1 MGKVRKERGI
11 DVNPLNY
18 LKKAVDSL
26 VDIRDFVID
35 DIIKPVVNT
44 ITGVIEAA
52 LDDPIKTLA
61 QIAAVATGNVWML
74 PLIEGVDVAIAGG
87 DLGDVLKSTAKA
99 YVVQQVGSYAGKA
112 AGAYAASSLPAATSA
127 ATAKLVANAV
137 AGATQGATVAIVTG
151 QDPLKA
157 LISGGISAGT
167 SAALGSIPG
176 FAAFQKSNP
185 TAAGAI
191 AGYVGASLGGG
202 NVAAATVYGAISA
215 SGIVKDII
223 EGSNVKLT
231 PAQEAIV
238 TDVLMGTATAALTG
252 GNPTNVVRAALLK
265 AGSKALGD
273 MVKNFEF
280 TSSAE
285 KSEDSS
291 KAYTNAVD
299 KLSTNEESQK
309 NIADSYNTVADEFNT
324 KVVEQNRLKS
334 IRDVAVQN
342 YESNK
347 NQANLDAANAATKT
361 YNDFATNLIKENSE
375 TYQPQMDEYKNQLGE
390 LQDAHGT
397 LIDEYTSAAEEF
409 KGSVDN
415 LSGSI
420 KPIIDTSNRAFVEA
434 MNPGFKAD
442 EYVKIN
448 NLPEGSDPYEH
459 FLSVGQFDGA
469 SISYAAADSKLS
481 TQRSVADQ
489 EAFKS
494 TQAKAVLTVYDEY
507 IKNGYSKSQITYL
520 IDTGLSTVD
529 VNNVLSSQKSN
540 VDQLQDYASYV
551 AGEKGTDS
559 AEYKEAYK
567 DALSAMADYGSYGVV
582 KEEDGFATIESGK
595 IDPDTLFPVY
605 RPWGPP
611 YDPVTGFRKVYIS
624 AYDTIDPVTGLLIPG
639 GGGQERMSERDISA
653 LFALGK
659 SANPPTTG
667 GVSVF
672 GDGSGASSGFSSG
685 LQLVAKDSGSG
696 DTLYDG
702 GNGFAFLAYSD
713 GTGRVVNKETYEV
726 FLVNPEETKDILTE
740 SLKNPQTDSNSVKS
754 NLNSN
759 LEASIQ
765 IAIADAKAMGMQGDA
780 ALESAIA
787 TVAAEAGSTKTELLS
802 QIGKT
807 ESQLREDF
815 SVEINSV
822 KSNVAD
828 TKAAIEAAIAE
839 AKEAGLQGDFA
850 LKAAID
856 AIAAEQG
863 VSSTSLLNN
872 LSTTEAALKAEFAA
886 GLESVS
892 EDVQAKYDALTA
904 EQKALAEQLRQQ
916 GVDFGSAIEQAQA
929 QTQQQIEGLSA
940 DVQAQYDAL
949 TTEQKA
955 LATSLAQQG
964 VDLNDAIAQAQAQTQ
979 EQIEGVSA
987 DVQAKYDALNQG
999 QKDLA
1004 DALTQQGIDFK
1015 SAIDLAQTQ
1024 TQQQI
1029 SDFGAEVNQRVDQ
1042 LMQQG
1047 QTYQQATQQAIAEV
1061 NTQNQQLQETIGT
1074 KGRGANQS
1082 DIDLMLGM
1090 ISDPSKTNLAYDV
1103 TGDQQITSDDVDFLR
1118 GVISGGQTWSPPAS
1132 SAWSPTGMFL
1142 GQEEAE
1148 NRANESIAQERAA
1161 AIARQK
1167 ESDRKFQLGQVRGQ
1181 AQAQVQRIS
1190 DQLPAAYQAAQTEYT
1205 PIYGGAMQEFDFGS
1219 PLDVNFFGT
1228 RKEKQ
1233 TNQNNQQPIKI
1244 AAGGYIDDLLAGDMT
1259 VDELLKLLR

>member
-1 MGKVRKERGI
+1 
-11 DVNPLNY
+11 
-18 LKKAVDSL
+18 
-26 VDIRDFVID
+26 
-35 DIIKPVVNT
+35 
-44 ITGVIEAA
+44 
-52 LDDPIKTLA
+52 
-61 QIAAVATGNVWML
+61 
-74 PLIEGVDVAIAGG
+74 
-87 DLGDVLKSTAKA
+87 
-99 YVVQQVGSYAGKA
+99 
-112 AGAYAASSLPAATSA
+112 
-127 ATAKLVANAV
+127 
-137 AGATQGATVAIVTG
+137 
-151 QDPLKA
+151 
-157 LISGGISAGT
+157 
-167 SAALGSIPG
+167 
-176 FAAFQKSNP
+176 
-185 TAAGAI
+185 
-191 AGYVGASLGGG
+191 
-202 NVAAATVYGAISA
+202 VYGAISA

-238 TDVLMGTATAALTG
+238 TDVLMGTAIAALTG

-375 TYQPQMDEYKNQLGE
+375 TYQPKMDEYKNQLGE

-442 EYVKIN
+442 EYAKIN

-494 TQAKAVLTVYDEY
+494 TQAKAVATVYDEY
-507 IKNGYSKSQITYL
+507 IKNGYSQSQIDYL
-520 IDTGLSTVD
+520 MDTGLSTVD

-540 VDQLQDYASYV
+540 VDQLRDYASYV
-551 AGEKGTDS
+551 AGEKGTGS

-582 KEEDGFATIESGK
+582 KEEDGFATIQSGK

-605 RPWGPP
+605 RHYGPD
-611 YDPVTGFRKVYIS
+611 YDPVTGAFRVTVTGYN
-624 AYDTIDPVTGLLIPG
+624 TIDPVTGLLIPG

-726 FLVNPEETKDILTE
+726 FLVNPEETKVILTE

-863 VSSTSLLNN
+863 VSSTILLNN
-872 LSTTEAALKAEFAA
+872 LSTTEAALKAEFAAGLESVSEDVANTRTALENAIKAAKEIGLQGDAALKAAIDSVAADQQTSAANLLTSLGTTEAALKAEFAA

-1118 GVISGGQTWSPPAS
+1118 GVISSGQTWSPPAS